1 MSDSVIDKLASS
13 DHARTYANYDRPA
26 WRRILLNQE
35 SFVILLL
42 VVVYIVSCIA
52 LPNYAG
58 PTTIDFLLLNIAPFL
73 LIAIPEALVIIT
85 GEIDLSV
92 GSIVGLSSAALGI
105 AVHAGLGI
113 VAAILISLAAG
124 LVCGV
129 INGLLVTLLGLPSL
143 AVTIGTLALFRGL
156 AVGLLGTNAYS
167 TFPAFWTDL
176 AGGDIIPGAIP
187 TVTVLIVVLIAIFAV
202 LLHLTP
208 FGRGTFAIGLSKDAA
223 LFSGI
228 RVGRTK
234 LLLFVFTGFVSAI
247 AGIYLTLQT
256 TTAVS
261 SNGLGLELNV
271 IAPVLLGGVSVFGG
285 KGAVPGIIG
294 GVLLI
299 GLIQS
304 ALSFAGLNSDGVTV
318 VTGALLI
325 GSVISTTILAWA
337 HRRRPA
343 TRARTLGVDSRTRD

>member
-1 MSDSVIDKLASS
+1 MSESVIDKLAKG
-13 DHARTYANYDRPA
+13 DHARTYASYDRPA

-42 VVVYIVSCIA
+42 IVLYVVSCIT

-73 LIAIPEALVIIT
+73 IIAVPEALVIIT

-92 GSIVGLSSAALGI
+92 GSVVGLSSAALGM
-105 AVHAGLGI
+105 AVHAHFGI
-113 VAAILISLAAG
+113 IAAMLISLVVG

-129 INGLLVTLLGLPSL
+129 VNGLLVTLLGLPSL
-143 AVTIGTLALFRGL
+143 AVTIGTLALYRGL

-167 TFPAFWTDL
+167 TFPAFWTNL
-176 AGGDIIPGAIP
+176 AGGDVIPGAIP
-187 TVTVLIVVLIAIFAV
+187 TVTILVVVLIVIFGV
-202 LLHLTP
+202 LLHFTA
-208 FGRGTFAIGLSKDAA
+208 FGRGIFAIGLSKDAA
-223 LFSGI
+223 QFSGI

-261 SNGLGLELNV
+261 SNGLGLELDV

-325 GSVISTTILAWA
+325 ASVISTTILAWA
-337 HRRRPA
+337 RRRRPA
-343 TRARTLGVDSRTRD
+343 ARSRTTGA

>member
-1 MSDSVIDKLASS
+1 MTDSIIDKLAAG
-13 DHARTYANYDRPA
+13 DKARIYANYDRPA

-35 SFVILLL
+35 AFVILLL
-42 VVVYIVSCIA
+42 ILVWIVSSA
-52 LPNYAG
+52 TLRNYGGA
-58 PTTIDFLLLNIAPFL
+58 TTIDFLLLNIAPV
-73 LIAIPEALVIIT
+73 LIIAVPQALVIIT

-92 GSIVGLSSAALGI
+92 GSIAGLSSATLGM
-105 AVHAGLGI
+105 AVNAHWGI
-113 VAAILISLAAG
+113 VAAVLMSLVVGLACG
-124 LVCGV
+124 LV
-129 INGLLVTLLGLPSL
+129 NGLLVTALGLPSL

-167 TFPAFWTDL
+167 TFPSSWTNL
-176 AGGDIIPGAIP
+176 AGGDLIPGAIP
-187 TVTVLIVVLIAIFAV
+187 TVTVLIVVLIVIFAV
-202 LLHLTP
+202 LLHFTP
-208 FGRGTFAIGLSKDAA
+208 FGRGIFAIGLSKDAS

-234 LLLFVFTGFVSAI
+234 LLLFLSTGLVSSI

-318 VTGALLI
+318 VTGALLVA
-325 GSVISTTILAWA
+325 SVISTTILAWA
-337 HRRRPA
+337 RRRRPS
-343 TRARTLGVDSRTRD
+343 AREGTTEV